1 MEENGISGRARRYQA
16 RLILFDPVER
26 RESAMAAPKTTVW
39 KLEPHTRAKHAILS
53 RYLQAWTPILTQGGF
68 PKVAYLDGFAG
79 PGQYEGG
86 EDGSP
91 VLALKAVLSH
101 STRIRGQVIFV
112 FVEEK
117 PERAEFLRQ
126 LVRSMSL
133 PDNFV
138 VQIDGGRT
146 FERAFAD
153 FHRAHADRNGRL
165 PPTFAFIDP
174 FGWTGAPFSVVQSIL
189 AQPSC
194 EVFVTFMYEEINR
207 FIGHPDQEANFDAF
221 FGTRDWR
228 LGITLT
234 NPTERNRFLHGL
246 YLRQLKQIA
255 GAKYVRSFQMR
266 NPAGVT
272 DYYLFYATNS
282 QIGLKKMKEAMWK
295 VDESGE
301 FTFSDATD
309 PNQMV
314 LFSKSPRFDDLQR
327 QIVAKFASQGAS
339 VGEVEEF
346 VLAET
351 AYRETHYKRQVLK
364 ELEEANPSRLEIANA
379 PAKRRRG
386 TFSDPSMRIRFM

>member
-1 MEENGISGRARRYQA
+1 
-16 RLILFDPVER
+16 
-26 RESAMAAPKTTVW
+26 MAAPKTTVW
-39 KLEPHTRAKHAILS
+39 KLDPHTRAKHEILR

-68 PKVAYLDGFAG
+68 PKVAYLDGFSG

-91 VLALKAVLSH
+91 IIALKAALDH
-101 STRIRGQVIFV
+101 SNRISGQVIFV

-117 PERAEFLRQ
+117 QDRAEFLRQ
-126 LVRSMSL
+126 IVQSMSL
-133 PDNFV
+133 PKNFV
-138 VQIDGGRT
+138 VEIHGGKT

-153 FHRAHADRNGRL
+153 FRRDHADRNSRL

-189 AQPSC
+189 GQPSC

-207 FIGHPDQEANFDAF
+207 FIGHPDQEANFDLF

-228 LGITLT
+228 SGINLAK
-234 NPTERNRFLHGL
+234 PAERNRFLHDL
-246 YLRQLKQIA
+246 YLRQLKQA
-255 GAKYVRSFQMR
+255 ARAEYARSFQMR
-266 NPAGVT
+266 NAAGVT
-272 DYYLFYATNS
+272 DYYLFYATNNS
-282 QIGLKKMKEAMWK
+282 TGLKKMKEAMWK

-314 LFSKSPRFDDLQR
+314 LSSKSPRFDDLGK
-327 QIVAKFASQGAS
+327 QIMARFAGQETS
-339 VGEVEEF
+339 VGEIEEF

-364 ELEEANPSRLEIANA
+364 EFEESNPPRIEIVNA
-379 PAKRRRG
+379 PPGRRRG
-386 TFSDPSMRIRFM
+386 TFGDPSMRLRFL